1 MAYPNDI
8 SNIAELFEDENFI
21 ESKFSLLDVLV
32 NNASMLGK
40 KVDILD
46 YPTDLWNEVFKINL
60 NAQFYVIKTLLPL
73 LLKSNNVSIIDSNS
87 TLGRSGRSTLSA

>member
-1 MAYPNDI
+1 MFIAYPNDI

-32 NNASMLGK
+32 NNASILGK

-46 YPTDLWNEVFKINL
+46 YPTDL
-60 NAQFYVIKTLLPL
+60 
-73 LLKSNNVSIIDSNS
+73 
-87 TLGRSGRSTLSA
+87 